1 MPVPDTS
8 AKQQKISILEQQPE
22 DSSFDELLREL
33 AFRRMID
40 RGLKDI
46 ASGRTVDNE
55 EARRVLSL

>member
-1 MPVPDTS
+1 MPVRDTS